1 MFFFKEMSALYLT
14 LIYLHIFVS
23 ISLILLIVLQKTTGN
38 GLFTSS
44 QTNPF
49 MSGSEI
55 THFITKITVVFI
67 TIFFINTLVL
77 AKLSSMSLAKKS
89 LLTQEIQQE
98 VSELPSSQSSVP
110 LS

>member
-1 MFFFKEMSALYLT
+1 M
-14 LIYLHIFVS
+14 
-23 ISLILLIVLQKTTGN
+23 QKTTGN

-67 TIFFINTLVL
+67 VIFFVNTLIL
-77 AKLSSMSLAKKS
+77 AKLSYVASEEKRS
-89 LLTQEIQQE
+89 LLTQNAQQPLE
-98 VSELPSSQSSVP
+98 ELPSSQSSVP

>member
-1 MFFFKEMSALYLT
+1 VF
-14 LIYLHIFVS
+14 
-23 ISLILLIVLQKTTGN
+23 QKTTGN

-55 THFITKITVVFI
+55 THLVTKITVVFI
-67 TIFFINTLVL
+67 TIFFVNTLIL
-77 AKLSSMSLAKKS
+77 AKLSYISTSAKKN
-89 LLTQEIQQE
+89 LLTQEMQQE
-98 VSELPSSQSSVP
+98 TSQLPSSQSSVP

>member
-1 MFFFKEMSALYLT
+1 MSAIYLT

-23 ISLILLIVLQKTTGN
+23 ISLILLIIVQKTTGN

-67 TIFFINTLVL
+67 TIFFVNTLVL
-77 AKLSSMSLAKKS
+77 AKLSYSATSAKRN
-89 LLTQEIQQE
+89 LLTQQMQE
-98 VSELPSSQSSVP
+98 QTQELPSSQSSVP

>member
-1 MFFFKEMSALYLT
+1 MSALYLT

-67 TIFFINTLVL
+67 TIFFVNTLIL
-77 AKLSSMSLAKKS
+77 AKLSYISTSAKKS

-98 VSELPSSQSSVP
+98 TSQLPSSQSSVP